1 MKAYIMTIL
10 AAAVTVSVT
19 GCLLPEGTVKK
30 YASLA
35 SSVMISLAVALP
47 FAGLFGKDFEFSLPD
62 TEEFIYSYDAETE
75 YKKMLADEYEK
86 EIEEKLSYLGRIYAK
101 VDADF
106 NVEKIEIYLSN
117 EIGEEEKKKI
127 TDEYSPLVL
136 EVHYGGT

>member
-10 AAAVTVSVT
+10 AAAVTVTVA

-47 FAGLFGKDFEFSLPD
+47 FASLLGKDFDFSLPD
-62 TEEFIYSYDAETE
+62 TGDYIYSGNATSE
-75 YKKMLADEYEK
+75 YKKMLADEYKK
-86 EIEEKLSYLGRIYAK
+86 EIEEKLSYLGRVYAE
-101 VDADF
+101 VDPEL
-106 NVEKIEIYLSN
+106 NVEKIEIYLTG
-117 EIGEEEKKKI
+117 EITEEEKTKI

-136 EVHYGGT
+136 EVH